1 MSAWG
6 VASNLSLGRCRLYN
20 LYHLTVLYHPRSA
33 ACSPGGASGAVAGA
47 AAGTRPAT
55 TAVSLSSDGAVAGG
69 RRARRQGRWAP
80 SRLSEPA
87 GAAHSSTATLASLN
101 KCRSR
106 RLRGA
111 QKPGSTAFDRFI
123 AVCFVLG
130 PTAHTFERW

>member
-1 MSAWG
+1 M
-6 VASNLSLGRCRLYN
+6 LPGR
-20 LYHLTVLYHPRSA
+20 
-33 ACSPGGASGAVAGA
+33 GA

-55 TAVSLSSDGAVAGG
+55 TRGAVSLSSDGAVAGG

-101 KCRSR
+101 NR

-111 QKPGSTAFDRFI
+111 QKPVSTAFDRFI

-130 PTAHTFERW
+130 PIAHTFERW

>member
-6 VASNLSLGRCRLYN
+6 VASDLSLGRCRLYN
-20 LYHLTVLYHPRSA
+20 LYHSHRTITRGARRAPRA
-33 ACSPGGASGAVAGA
+33 GCSRGDPTGDT
-47 AAGTRPAT
+47 TRG
-55 TAVSLSSDGAVAGG
+55 AVSLSSDGAVAGG

-111 QKPGSTAFDRFI
+111 QKPVSTAFDRFI

-130 PTAHTFERW
+130 PIAHTFERW

>member
-6 VASNLSLGRCRLYN
+6 VASDLSLGRCRLYN
-20 LYHLTVLYHPRSA
+20 LYHLTVL
-33 ACSPGGASGAVAGA
+33 SPAERGVLPGRGA

-55 TAVSLSSDGAVAGG
+55 TRGAVSLSSDGAVAGG
-69 RRARRQGRWAP
+69 RRARRQRRWAP

-87 GAAHSSTATLASLN
+87 GAAHSSTATLN

>member
-6 VASNLSLGRCRLYN
+6 VASDLSLGRCRLYN
-20 LYHLTVLYHPRSA
+20 LYHLTVL
-33 ACSPGGASGAVAGA
+33 SPAERGVLPGRGA

-55 TAVSLSSDGAVAGG
+55 TRGAVSLSSDGAVAGG

-111 QKPGSTAFDRFI
+111 QKPVSTAFDRFI

-130 PTAHTFERW
+130 PIAHTFERW

>member
-1 MSAWG
+1 M
-6 VASNLSLGRCRLYN
+6 LPGR
-20 LYHLTVLYHPRSA
+20 
-33 ACSPGGASGAVAGA
+33 GASGAVAGA

>member
-1 MSAWG
+1 MLPGRG
-6 VASNLSLGRCRLYN
+6 VRGGGRCSRGDP
-20 LYHLTVLYHPRSA
+20 TGDDR
-33 ACSPGGASGAVAGA
+33 G
-47 AAGTRPAT
+47 
-55 TAVSLSSDGAVAGG
+55 AVSLSSDGAVAGG